1 MSTNNDFKI
10 IYKILSKLEKAL
22 DYEEFESNMIYETL
36 KEEIS
41 KERYNKILLMLYEEN
56 YIKGNL
62 ITSLDYKD
70 LKDFEITLKG
80 LEYLKENSIMKKIGN
95 TLKGT
100 AEVIGNIKP

>member
-22 DYEEFESNMIYETL
+22 DYEEFDSSTIYEIL

-41 KERYNKILLMLYEEN
+41 KERYNRILMMLYEEK

-62 ITSLDYKD
+62 ISSLDYTGIR
-70 LKDFEITLKG
+70 DFEITLKG

-95 TLKGT
+95 TLRGT